1 MCSASFCQCARV
13 FVGEALLL
21 TSSYQDTCKLFSRL
35 NCRSK
40 ADEQNCQTIANNLP
54 LDFPVLTTK
63 SNNRPYR
70 RYHLLHYG
78 TRISVSGEFFL
89 RVSGR

>member
-1 MCSASFCQCARV
+1 MRLASLCEFARV
-13 FVGEALLL
+13 YIGEAFLL
-21 TSSYQDTCKLFSRL
+21 TSSYQHTCTLFSRL

-70 RYHLLHYG
+70 RYHLFHYG

-89 RVSGR
+89 HVSGC